1 MDESEAK
8 QLSCVI
14 LRVPIGSIQDV
25 PVESAP
31 VQADAGG
38 DLFDSAGS
46 AAEVLRRTT
55 SLINYLVC
63 ECNALGSC

>member
-14 LRVPIGSIQDV
+14 LVLRVPTGSSQDV
-25 PVESAP
+25 PVESEP

-46 AAEVLRRTT
+46 AAEVLRRKT
-55 SLINYLVC
+55 SFDQLFGL
-63 ECNALGSC
+63 